1 MQVKLLNSNY
11 LKSQSLYEDFVNDRI
26 DENAEY
32 FSDQEKFIEEAP
44 DFPVYMG
51 NKEKKGSKEGLFREA
66 VITLKKYYIQTDRE
80 IHLNGL
86 FWHSLL
92 VSKKRDYLI
101 KQYPIILE
109 DQKEFYNIVLKKF
122 DWENYIY
129 KCVLAAEYIE
139 NAEIKDQEIDKY
151 IHLIYSNLD
160 MYNYII
166 KYSIFRN
173 ADFVVKLLK
182 IIDEENLSKIMKE
195 KIKHRPDLGKDERY
209 GRRVIFELNK
219 NYPVI
224 MSPFLDKEELKQ
236 EVFAALHMYL
246 ETDKS
251 GEEQLA

>member
-1 MQVKLLNSNY
+1 MRVKLLDSSH

-32 FSDQEKFIEEAP
+32 FSDQEMFIEEAP
-44 DFPVYMG
+44 DFPIYMG
-51 NKEKKGSKEGLFREA
+51 SKEKKDNKEELFREA
-66 VITLKKYYIQTDRE
+66 IIILKKHYIQTDRE
-80 IHLNGL
+80 IHMNGL

-92 VSKKRDYLI
+92 VSKKRDYLVQ
-101 KQYPIILE
+101 QYPIILE
-109 DQKEFYNIVLKKF
+109 EQKEFYNIVLKKF

-139 NAEIKDQEIDKY
+139 EAKVKAEEIDKY

-219 NYPVI
+219 NYPVV
-224 MSPFLDKEELKQ
+224 MSPFLDKEELKK
-236 EVFAALHMYL
+236 EIFTSLNMYL

-251 GEEQLA
+251 KDGQLA